1 MPSLK
6 GLHQQFKKK
15 DFVRLAISVDYER
28 VKPVQE
34 FISKHRYTFS
44 VLLDHE
50 CEALDV
56 FEVKEIP
63 TTGLVDKKR
72 RMIEKAIGPRDWN
85 SSEVFRLLDI
95 LIGNDK

>member
-1 MPSLK
+1 MRPFRCGPCKEEMPSLK

-50 CEALDV
+50 CEVLDV
-56 FEVKEIP
+56 FEVKFQLP
-63 TTGLVDKKR
+63 
-72 RMIEKAIGPRDWN
+72 
-85 SSEVFRLLDI
+85 F
-95 LIGNDK
+95 